1 MYILTN
7 LILLAGKKLE
17 LSEPMAAATRD
28 RHTQIEIDMMP
39 PSTHR
44 CPSLDPCLKYELQ
57 DLPGLF
63 YLFYYQPVQDH
74 LYIYLIYQL
83 KKSQSKCSAKGP
95 IGRLSTVHVH

>member
-74 LYIYLIYQL
+74 LYI
-83 KKSQSKCSAKGP
+83 
-95 IGRLSTVHVH
+95 